1 METAAPQ
8 DRLHNWQQR
17 VQQELQSRLSADM
30 QVWCKL
36 QQETLLVLVQH
47 GTDPIDR
54 QQTFHI
60 LQQALLAQPLPA
72 VRQVKMF
79 LRVAGQKQPYA
90 DRDFTIISQVVPG
103 KAQQHRSV
111 VFLPRPQLSSPSGLG
126 AQRWGSYIINHL
138 QTSRQKGW
146 RLTGNN
152 LLRQQKVL
160 AYTDSRSR
168 SKQKSLHTN
177 NRLGILLFVAG
188 VGIAAVSFLGAFY
201 ALTRPCAIGGRCVPI
216 ETASELIST
225 VAATAENEKNG
236 AELKLALEKLATA
249 RQELEKI
256 PMWSGHH
263 PRAQQLLESNQRQ
276 GQNLD
281 LMVRAMDKAMS
292 AAIMSQDP
300 PHPVEKWQEMKLLW
314 QQAIALLS
322 IITPDSYV
330 HELRSQKLQE
340 YGANLVAIDKRL
352 QLEKEAQIQLEA
364 AKELASIALA
374 RQGIAQTL
382 ENWQLVQATWSE
394 AVNKLSAVNKGTM
407 ADLEAQQLWV
417 AYQSGLASA
426 RDRQTRE
433 EFSATTYQEALRL
446 AKQAKRFSEQ
456 QQYGQAV
463 SNWRLA
469 LTYAQQVHKDSFH
482 YPVAQ
487 PLISSYNASLAA
499 AEVKLRVAL
508 VLKTAR
514 AHLSRACTGIPTI
527 CEYNVTENLITVQ
540 LKPEYVRA
548 VKETFITAGN
558 RGDYD
563 TLVNMD
569 EHMDSLRAALQ
580 AISDNADITL
590 ELYDQYGQLKG
601 SYVPNRS

>member
-36 QQETLLVLVQH
+36 QQSTLLVLVQH
-47 GTDPIDR
+47 GADPVDK
-54 QQTFHI
+54 QQTFQG
-60 LQQALLAQPLPA
+60 LQQALIAQPLPA
-72 VRQVKMF
+72 VRQVRMF

-90 DRDFTIISQVVPG
+90 DRDFTIISQVAPG

-111 VFLPRPQLSSPSGLG
+111 VFLPRPQQSSPSGLG

-146 RLTGNN
+146 KLTGNN
-152 LLRQQKVL
+152 LLRQQKL
-160 AYTDSRSR
+160 LGKNNSRSR
-168 SKQKSLHTN
+168 RKQKLP
-177 NRLGILLFVAG
+177 NRLGLLLIVSG
-188 VGIAAVSFLGAFY
+188 VGIGIVSFLGAFY
-201 ALTRPCAIGGRCVPI
+201 ALTRPCAISGQCVPI
-216 ETASELIST
+216 ETASELISWA
-225 VAATAENEKNG
+225 AATAESEKNS
-236 AELKLALEKLATA
+236 AELKLVLEKLATA
-249 RQELEKI
+249 TVELEKI
-256 PMWSGHH
+256 PLWSGHH
-263 PRAQQLLESNQRQ
+263 RRAQQMLESNQRQ
-276 GQNLD
+276 AQNLD
-281 LMVRAMDKAMS
+281 LMVRGMDKAMS
-292 AAIMSQDP
+292 AAIMSQNP

-330 HELRSQKLQE
+330 QELRSQKLQE
-340 YGANLVAIDKRL
+340 YGANLAAIDRRL
-352 QLEKEAQIQLEA
+352 QLEQEAIEQLEA
-364 AKELASIALA
+364 AKQLASIALA

-382 ENWQLVQATWSE
+382 ENWMGVQATWSE

-407 ADLEAQQLWV
+407 AEIEAQQLWV

-446 AKQAKRFSEQ
+446 AKKAQSFSEQ
-456 QQYGQAV
+456 QKYGQAV

-469 LTYAQQVHKDSFH
+469 LTYAQQVPKDSFH

-487 PLISSYNASLAA
+487 PLISSYSASLAA
-499 AEVKLRVAL
+499 AEVQLKVAL

-514 AHLSRACTGIPTI
+514 AHLERTCSGIPTI

-540 LKPEYVRA
+540 LKPEYVRT

-558 RGDYD
+558 RGDYE

-569 EHMDSLRAALQ
+569 EHLDSLRAALQ
-580 AISDNADITL
+580 AIGDNAGIPL

-601 SYVPNRS
+601 AYVPNRS

>member
-1 METAAPQ
+1 METAARQ
-8 DRLHNWQQR
+8 DKLHNWQQR
-17 VQQELQSRLSADM
+17 VQQELQLRQSADI

-36 QQETLLVLVQH
+36 SSSTLLVLVQH
-47 GTDPIDR
+47 GADPVDR

-60 LQQALLAQPLPA
+60 LQQALVAQPLPA
-72 VRQVKMF
+72 VRQVRMF

-103 KAQQHRSV
+103 EAQQHRSV
-111 VFLPRPQLSSPSGLG
+111 VFLPRPQQSSASGLG

-146 RLTGNN
+146 RLTGNH
-152 LLRQQKVL
+152 LLMKPKVL
-160 AYTDSRSR
+160 ASTDSRSR
-168 SKQKSLHTN
+168 SKPKLPS
-177 NRLGILLFVAG
+177 RLGLLLIVTG
-188 VGIAAVSFLGAFY
+188 VGIGIVSFLGAFY
-201 ALTRPCAIGGRCVPI
+201 ALTRPCTLSGRCVPI
-216 ETASELIST
+216 ETASELISGA
-225 VAATAENEKNG
+225 AATAENEKNSE
-236 AELKLALEKLATA
+236 ELKLALEKLVTAT
-249 RQELEKI
+249 QELEKI

-276 GQNLD
+276 AQNLD
-281 LMVRAMDKAMS
+281 LMVRGMDKAMS
-292 AAIMSQDP
+292 AAIMSQEP

-330 HELRSQKLQE
+330 YELRSQKLQE

-352 QLEKEAQIQLEA
+352 QLEKEAIEQLEA

-394 AVNKLSAVNKGTM
+394 AVNKLSAVNKGTR

-446 AKQAKRFSEQ
+446 AKLAQSFSEQ
-456 QQYGQAV
+456 QEYGQAV

-469 LTYAQQVHKDSFH
+469 LTYAQQVPKDSFH

-487 PLISSYNASLAA
+487 PLISSYSASLAA
-499 AEVKLRVAL
+499 AEVQLKVAL
-508 VLKTAR
+508 VLKTTR
-514 AHLSRACTGIPTI
+514 AHLERTCVGVPTI

-569 EHMDSLRAALQ
+569 EHLDSLRAALQ
-580 AISDNADITL
+580 AISDNADIPI

>member
-1 METAAPQ
+1 M
-8 DRLHNWQQR
+8 
-17 VQQELQSRLSADM
+17 
-30 QVWCKL
+30 
-36 QQETLLVLVQH
+36 
-47 GTDPIDR
+47 
-54 QQTFHI
+54 
-60 LQQALLAQPLPA
+60 
-72 VRQVKMF
+72 
-79 LRVAGQKQPYA
+79 
-90 DRDFTIISQVVPG
+90 
-103 KAQQHRSV
+103 
-111 VFLPRPQLSSPSGLG
+111 
-126 AQRWGSYIINHL
+126 
-138 QTSRQKGW
+138 
-146 RLTGNN
+146 TGNH

-160 AYTDSRSR
+160 AKTDSRSR
-168 SKQKSLHTN
+168 VRQKSRPPQYKLE
-177 NRLGILLFVAG
+177 LLLLVAG
-188 VGIAAVSFLGAFY
+188 MGISIVSFLGAFY
-201 ALTRPCAIGGRCVPI
+201 ALTRPCAIALRARYANEGRCVPI
-216 ETASELIST
+216 ETASELISSA
-225 VAATAENEKNG
+225 AATAESEKNTAG
-236 AELKLALEKLATA
+236 LKLALEKLVTAT
-249 RQELEKI
+249 QDLEKI
-256 PMWSGHH
+256 PLWSGHH
-263 PRAQQLLESNQRQ
+263 ARAQQMLESNQRQ
-276 GQNLD
+276 AQNLD

-314 QQAIALLS
+314 QQALSLLS

-330 HELRSQKLQE
+330 QELRLKKIQE
-340 YGANLVAIDKRL
+340 YGANLMAISKRL
-352 QLEKEAQIQLEA
+352 KLEKEAQIQLEA
-364 AKELASIALA
+364 AKELASITLA

-382 ENWQLVQATWSE
+382 ENWILVQATWSE
-394 AVNKLSAVNKGTM
+394 AVNKLSAVNKGIM
-407 ADLEAQQLWV
+407 AALEAQQLWV

-446 AKQAKRFSEQ
+446 AKQAKSFSEQ
-456 QQYGQAV
+456 QEYAQAV

-469 LTYAQQVHKDSFH
+469 LTYAQQVPKDSFH

-487 PLISSYNASLAA
+487 PLISSYSASLAA

-514 AHLSRACTGIPTI
+514 AHLSRACAGIPTI

-569 EHMDSLRAALQ
+569 EHMGSLRAALQ
-580 AISDNADITL
+580 AISDNADIPL

-601 SYVPNRS
+601 SYVPNIS

>member
-1 METAAPQ
+1 METAARQ

-47 GTDPIDR
+47 GADPVDK
-54 QQTFHI
+54 QQTFQG

-90 DRDFTIISQVVPG
+90 DRDFTIISQVAPG

-111 VFLPRPQLSSPSGLG
+111 VFLPRPQQSSSSGLG

-146 RLTGNN
+146 KSK
-152 LLRQQKVL
+152 LL
-160 AYTDSRSR
+160 ASTEERSLR
-168 SKQKSLHTN
+168 KQKLPS
-177 NRLGILLFVAG
+177 RLGLLLIVSG
-188 VGIAAVSFLGAFY
+188 VGIGIVSFLGAFY
-201 ALTRPCAIGGRCVPI
+201 ALTLPCALSGQCVPI
-216 ETASELIST
+216 ETASELISGA
-225 VAATAENEKNG
+225 AATAESEKNS

-249 RQELEKI
+249 TVELEKI
-256 PMWSGHH
+256 PLWSGHH
-263 PRAQQLLESNQRQ
+263 SRAQQMLESNQRQ
-276 GQNLD
+276 AQNLD
-281 LMVRAMDKAMS
+281 LMVRGMDKAMS
-292 AAIMSQDP
+292 AAILSQNP

-330 HELRSQKLQE
+330 QELRSQKLQE
-340 YGANLVAIDKRL
+340 YGANLAAIDRRL
-352 QLEKEAQIQLEA
+352 QLEKEAIEQLEA

-382 ENWQLVQATWSE
+382 ENWILVQATWSE

-407 ADLEAQQLWV
+407 AEIEAQQLWV

-433 EFSATTYQEALRL
+433 EFSSTTYHEALRL
-446 AKQAKRFSEQ
+446 AEKAKSFSEQ
-456 QQYGQAV
+456 QEYGQAV

-469 LTYAQQVHKDSFH
+469 LTYAQQVPKDSFH

-487 PLISSYNASLAA
+487 PLISSYSASLAA
-499 AEVKLRVAL
+499 AEVQLKVAL

-514 AHLSRACTGIPTI
+514 AHLNRACSGIPTI

-540 LKPEYVRA
+540 LKPEYVRT

-558 RGDYD
+558 RGDYE

-569 EHMDSLRAALQ
+569 EHLDSLRAALQ
-580 AISDNADITL
+580 AIGDNAGIPL

-601 SYVPNRS
+601 AYVPNRS